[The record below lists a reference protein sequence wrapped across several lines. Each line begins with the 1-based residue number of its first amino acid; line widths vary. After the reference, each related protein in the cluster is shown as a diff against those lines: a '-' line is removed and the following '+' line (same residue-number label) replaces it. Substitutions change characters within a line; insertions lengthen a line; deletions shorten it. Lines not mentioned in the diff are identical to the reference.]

1 MERDIDTAGVELAA
15 NLGYGNSWLI
25 LLVTSAILVAS
36 AFFVYVLL
44 STKYNHASL
53 KGFDKVKYELNKY
66 HVERYWA
73 IFVGALL
80 ISFWILGYPWMPP
93 VAFDNALRD
102 AQVVHTV
109 KVTAGQWY
117 WIVNDGGY
125 TSPDGSRQ
133 VSSPEH
139 PTNQLYIK
147 AGELTKFVARSED
160 VNHGFGVLSS
170 ANEMDVPLFQMQVVP
185 GYDNVFYYTFDKPGV
200 YTIRC
205 LEYCGWNHPYMVS
218 SITVHV
224 V

>member
-1 MERDIDTAGVELAA
+1 LA
-15 NLGYGNSWLI
+15 
-25 LLVTSAILVAS
+25 T

-44 STKYNHASL
+44 STKYNHVSL

-73 IFVGALL
+73 VFVGALL
-80 ISFWILGYPWMPP
+80 IGFWFLGYPWMPP
-93 VAFDNALRD
+93 VAFDRALQNA
-102 AQVVHTV
+102 QEVHTV

-117 WIVNDGGY
+117 WIVEDGGY
-125 TSPDGSRQ
+125 TSLN
-133 VSSPEH
+133 VSTQNNPNNVADDK
-139 PTNQLYIK
+139 TGQLYVK
-147 AGELTKFVARSED
+147 TGELTKFVARSED

-185 GYDNVFYYTFDKPGV
+185 GHDNVFYYTFDKPGV

-218 SITVHV
+218 SITVNV